1 VIRVA
6 DDGLG
11 IDRAKVLR
19 RARAD
24 GLVDA
29 AKTELTDEE
38 LIRFISRPGF
48 STAEKVTD
56 ISGRGVGID
65 AVQNRVR
72 ALGGTVDIRSAP
84 GAGTSVVVR
93 LPTTLAIV
101 RALLARVA
109 DEVYAVPLA
118 HVCETVELQG
128 ASLRSVRGREVVT
141 LREDVLPVLRLRGL
155 VGLPAPERRTQQVVV
170 LELSDRR
177 AGLVV
182 DELVGQQEIV
192 VKQFDAVR
200 DGLALFSGATILGDG
215 APALI
220 VDVSSL
226 V

>member
-1 VIRVA
+1 VS
-6 DDGLG
+6 DDGRG
-11 IDRAKVLR
+11 IDRGRVLERAKVN
-19 RARAD
+19 
-24 GLVDA
+24 GLIEDDRS
-29 AKTELTDEE
+29 ELSDEE
-38 LIRFISRPGF
+38 LVRLISRPGF
-48 STAEKVTD
+48 STADKVTGL
-56 ISGRGVGID
+56 SGRGVGID
-65 AVQNRVR
+65 VVMNRVR
-72 ALGGTVDIRSAP
+72 SLGGSVDIRSQP
-84 GAGTSVVVR
+84 GRGTTVSLR
-93 LPTTLAIV
+93 LPLTLAIV
-101 RALLARVA
+101 RSLLARA
-109 DEVYAVPLA
+109 EAEVYAIPLT
-118 HVCETVELQG
+118 HVSETVELQG

-220 VDVSSL
+220 VDVSTL